1 MCNDSEDV
9 LSLFVGRNRREISNE
24 IRSRILFIGIME
36 QKRES
41 DNRVLRM
48 GVKKKGQKNR
58 DTFSMYACHPCAG
71 TMLIFSVSFQF
82 FQMTSEEVPNN
93 NADQRLFKARR
104 NWKNISY
111 GFTNLFLFQYFYLFL
126 VYLFDNYHDHTS
138 AQAISSSNCKTLL
151 YSFLGYDIIV
161 ILFID

>member
-1 MCNDSEDV
+1 
-9 LSLFVGRNRREISNE
+9 
-24 IRSRILFIGIME
+24 
-36 QKRES
+36 
-41 DNRVLRM
+41 
-48 GVKKKGQKNR
+48 
-58 DTFSMYACHPCAG
+58 
-71 TMLIFSVSFQF
+71 
-82 FQMTSEEVPNN
+82 MTSEEVPNN

-126 VYLFDNYHDHTS
+126 VYLFDNNHNNVF
-138 AQAISSSNCKTLL
+138 AQAISSSICKTLL

>member
-1 MCNDSEDV
+1 M
-9 LSLFVGRNRREISNE
+9 LGKIAGRLDCRCERDGHE
-24 IRSRILFIGIME
+24 IRRMILFIGIME

-104 NWKNISY
+104 N
-111 GFTNLFLFQYFYLFL
+111 
-126 VYLFDNYHDHTS
+126 
-138 AQAISSSNCKTLL
+138 
-151 YSFLGYDIIV
+151 
-161 ILFID
+161 